1 MYVSKELKFDRLK
14 GARRDRDH
22 KTVASQLNSMHSDG
36 PACSDGT
43 LFMLE
48 LGCGTKQFDA
58 LVERLRGWENRIVV
72 ITVDIDESRRPTW
85 VEDITQW
92 RKWLPR
98 RLNSLRKTHADFS
111 NFHYVH
117 FSPQCTELS
126 CSKSTGVRKVGK
138 ALELVLYGMMLILD
152 LKPPCWTI
160 ECSHSGKHRLAN
172 QGIMRGLAG
181 RLHNITFCKCVDSRE
196 NKKPSAWWCSF
207 PRTLVRKYF
216 QPLVC
221 TADNPCLGRS
231 LQMLYD
237 GGPGRHFS
245 TSQSGRSASG
255 VPGMKRDDA
264 MAFPRGL
271 VTTILHMVVVWLA
284 HPVKSRDRVMKL
296 DHWRFKATL

>member
-1 MYVSKELKFDRLK
+1 MSKELKFDRLK

-22 KTVASQLNSMHSDG
+22 KTVASQLCAMHSDG
-36 PACSDGT
+36 PECSDGT

-72 ITVDIDESRRPTW
+72 ITVDIDESRQPTW

-92 RKWLPR
+92 RQWLPR

-117 FSPQCTELS
+117 FSP
-126 CSKSTGVRKVGK
+126 KVGK
-138 ALELVLYGMMLILD
+138 ALDLVLHGMMLILD
-152 LKPPCWTI
+152 IKPPCWTI
-160 ECSHSGKHRLAN
+160 ECSGSGN
-172 QGIMRGLAG
+172 QGIMRGLAA
-181 RLHNITFCKCVDSRE
+181 RLHNITFCKCVDSRG

-237 GGPGRHFS
+237 GGPGR
-245 TSQSGRSASG
+245 RSASG

-264 MAFPRGL
+264 MAFSRGL